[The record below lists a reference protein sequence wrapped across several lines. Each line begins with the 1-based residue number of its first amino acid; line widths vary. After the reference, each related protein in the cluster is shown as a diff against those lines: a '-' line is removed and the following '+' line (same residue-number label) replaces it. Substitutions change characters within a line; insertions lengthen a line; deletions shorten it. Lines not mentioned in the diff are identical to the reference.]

1 MVPVI
6 QKWGLEFVKRTKD
19 NRQQTT
25 DKNFHSHFAAL
36 FWGAQSHSKLK
47 KVSQRN

>member
-6 QKWGLEFVKRTKD
+6 QKWGLEFVEWTK
-19 NRQQTT
+19 

-36 FWGAQSHSKLK
+36 FWGAQSHSMLK